1 MKIGKIL
8 AMAAVATVFASCSNE
23 EELANVGKSESNAI
37 RFAGIS
43 GLSDTRTT
51 PIGTHNLTSTNFDV
65 MAFMSSDNALF
76 MGGKHVTGA
85 SDHGVKI
92 VYKTSA
98 WDYDDPDK
106 VAYWPTSG
114 DVDFYAVSPA
124 MTDDLFHHG
133 FAYDMTSAAKTITYA
148 TVDEYNSEGT
158 NHDVMYAVTKDRN
171 KENNGT
177 MPVQMNFKHIL
188 SQVVFK
194 AKTTS
199 SILEVDVENVK
210 IHNFVHSGKF
220 TLPAGEPAMSDWK
233 PSPAAKGA
241 YTVKLNAANVK
252 TNNAVVNLS
261 DMNSPM
267 MLIPQKL
274 TKWSTYSAGAAVSKL
289 EADNAIECYLEISM
303 KLKQNVS
310 ARLLN
315 IKRYMFHST
324 MPQDG
329 NRASVTSTPLF
340 SEVVMTT
347 MESRSFRQLRLM
359 LQQRIGQ
366 TPALVLML
374 MLISNKRRRQS
385 IKKGLCR
392 N

>member
-1 MKIGKIL
+1 MKFGKIL
-8 AMAAVATVFASCSNE
+8 AVAVVATVFASCSNE

-76 MGGKHVTGA
+76 MGGKHVSGV

-92 VYKTSA
+92 VYNTSA
-98 WDYDDPDK
+98 WDYDDKDK
-106 VAYWPTSG
+106 MAYWPTVG

-124 MTDDLFHHG
+124 ITDDLVLQG
-133 FAYDMTSAAKTITYA
+133 FVYDMTSAAKTISYS
-148 TVDEYNSEGT
+148 TVDEYNSKGT
-158 NHDVMYAVTKDRN
+158 NHDVMYAVTKGRN
-171 KENNGT
+171 KKNNGT
-177 MPVQMNFKHIL
+177 MPVQMNSKHIL

-210 IHNFVHSGKF
+210 IHNFVHSGTF

-233 PSPAAKGA
+233 LSPAAKGA

-252 TNNAVVNLS
+252 TKNAVVNLS
-261 DMNSPM
+261 DMNSPL

-274 TKWSTYSAGAAVSKL
+274 TKWSTYSAGTAVSIP
-289 EADNAIECYLEISM
+289 EADKAKECYLEISM
-303 KLKQNVS
+303 KLKQNDSYLIGS
-310 ARLLN
+310 AAEYKTVYVPFDN
-315 IKRYMFHST
+315 ATGWEPGKRYIYTLIFGGGYDDQGEPILSPIT
-324 MPQDG
+324 FDAATADWAD
-329 NRASVTSTPLF
+329 ASADVNF
-340 SEVVMTT
+340 
-347 MESRSFRQLRLM
+347 
-359 LQQRIGQ
+359 
-366 TPALVLML
+366 
-374 MLISNKRRRQS
+374 
-385 IKKGLCR
+385 
-392 N
+392 

>member
-1 MKIGKIL
+1 MKFGKIL
-8 AMAAVATVFASCSNE
+8 AVAVVATVFASCSNE

-76 MGGKHVTGA
+76 MGGKHVSGV

-92 VYKTSA
+92 VYNTSA
-98 WDYDDPDK
+98 WDYDDKDK
-106 VAYWPTSG
+106 MAYWPTVG

-124 MTDDLFHHG
+124 ITDDLVLQG
-133 FAYDMTSAAKTITYA
+133 FVYDMTSAAKTISYS
-148 TVDEYNSEGT
+148 TVDEYNSKGT
-158 NHDVMYAVTKDRN
+158 NHDVMYAVTKGRN
-171 KENNGT
+171 KKNNGT

-210 IHNFVHSGKF
+210 IHNFVHSGTF

-233 PSPAAKGA
+233 LSPAAKGA
-241 YTVKLNAANVK
+241 YTVKLNAAANVK
-252 TNNAVVNLS
+252 TKNAVVNLS
-261 DMNSPM
+261 DMNSPL

-274 TKWSTYSAGAAVSKL
+274 TKWSTYSEGTAVSKL
-289 EADNAIECYLEISM
+289 EADKAKECYLEISM
-303 KLKQNVS
+303 KLKQNDSYLIGS
-310 ARLLN
+310 AAEYKTVYVPFDN
-315 IKRYMFHST
+315 ATGWEPGKRYIYTLIFGGGYDDQGEPILSPIT
-324 MPQDG
+324 FDAATADWAD
-329 NRASVTSTPLF
+329 ASADVNF
-340 SEVVMTT
+340 
-347 MESRSFRQLRLM
+347 
-359 LQQRIGQ
+359 
-366 TPALVLML
+366 
-374 MLISNKRRRQS
+374 
-385 IKKGLCR
+385 
-392 N
+392 

>member
-1 MKIGKIL
+1 MKFGKIL
-8 AMAAVATVFASCSNE
+8 AVAVVATVFASCSNE

-65 MAFMSSDNALF
+65 MAFMSSDNTLF
-76 MGGKHVTGA
+76 MGGKHEAGH
-85 SDHGVKI
+85 SDQGVKI

-124 MTDDLFHHG
+124 ITNDLVLNHYFG
-133 FAYDMTSAAKTITYA
+133 YDMTSAAKTISYT
-148 TVDEYNSEGT
+148 TVDEYDSEGT
-158 NHDVMYAVTKDRN
+158 NHDVMYAVTKGCN

-210 IHNFVHSGKF
+210 IHNFVLSGTF

-233 PSPAAKGA
+233 LSPAAKGA

-252 TNNAVVNLS
+252 TKNAVVNLS
-261 DMNSPM
+261 DMDSPL

-274 TKWSTYSAGAAVSKL
+274 TKWSTYSASAGTAVSIP
-289 EADNAIECYLEISM
+289 EADNAIESYLEISM
-303 KLKQNVS
+303 KLKQNDSYLIGS
-310 ARLLN
+310 ATEYKTVYVPFDN
-315 IKRYMFHST
+315 ATGWEPGKRYIYT
-324 MPQDG
+324 
-329 NRASVTSTPLF
+329 
-340 SEVVMTT
+340 
-347 MESRSFRQLRLM
+347 
-359 LQQRIGQ
+359 
-366 TPALVLML
+366 
-374 MLISNKRRRQS
+374 LIFGGGYDDHGEPILSPITFNAATVDWADANA
-385 IKKGLCR
+385 GADV
-392 N
+392 NVNF

>member
-76 MGGKHVTGA
+76 MGGKHVSGA

-124 MTDDLFHHG
+124 ITDDLVHQG
-133 FAYDMTSAAKTITYA
+133 FAYDMTSTAKTITYA
-148 TVDEYNSEGT
+148 TVDEYNSTGT
-158 NHDVMYAVTKDRN
+158 NHDVMYAVTKGRN
-171 KENNGT
+171 KENNGAT
-177 MPVQMNFKHIL
+177 AVQMKFKHIL

-210 IHNFVHSGKF
+210 IHNFVHGGTF
-220 TLPAGEPAMSDWK
+220 TLPEGEPAMSNWSL
-233 PSPAAKGA
+233 SPVAEGA

-261 DMNSPM
+261 DMNSPLM
-267 MLIPQKL
+267 MIPQQLK
-274 TKWSTYSAGAAVSKL
+274 KWSTYSAGAAVSMH
-289 EADNAIECYLEISM
+289 EANTKKECYLEISM
-303 KLKQNVS
+303 KLKQNDSYLIGS
-310 ARLLN
+310 AAAYTTVYVPFDNATGWEPGKRYIYTLIFGGGYDDQGEPMLSPITFDAATTNWVDAAGTDVN
-315 IKRYMFHST
+315 IK
-324 MPQDG
+324 
-329 NRASVTSTPLF
+329 
-340 SEVVMTT
+340 
-347 MESRSFRQLRLM
+347 
-359 LQQRIGQ
+359 
-366 TPALVLML
+366 
-374 MLISNKRRRQS
+374 
-385 IKKGLCR
+385 
-392 N
+392 

>member
-8 AMAAVATVFASCSNE
+8 AVAAVATVFASCSNE

-76 MGGKHVTGA
+76 MGGKHVSGV

-124 MTDDLFHHG
+124 ITNDLVQRS
-133 FAYDMTSAAKTITYA
+133 FAYDMTSDAKTITYA
-148 TVDEYNSEGT
+148 TVDEYNSTGT
-158 NHDVMYAVTKDRN
+158 NHDVMYAVTKGRN
-171 KENNGT
+171 KGNNGKT
-177 MPVQMNFKHIL
+177 PVQMNFKHIL

-199 SILEVDVENVK
+199 SILEVDVESVK
-210 IHNFVHSGKF
+210 IHNFVHGGTF
-220 TLPAGEPAMSDWK
+220 TLPAGEPAMSNWSL
-233 PSPAAKGA
+233 SPVAEGA

-252 TNNAVVNLS
+252 TNNAAVNLS
-261 DMNSPM
+261 DMNSPLM
-267 MLIPQKL
+267 MIPQKL
-274 TKWSTYSAGAAVSKL
+274 TKWSTYSAGTAVSKL
-289 EADNAIECYLEISM
+289 EADNAKECYLEIAM
-303 KLKQNVS
+303 KLKQNDSYIIGS
-310 ARLLN
+310 ATGYTTVYVPFDN
-315 IKRYMFHST
+315 GTGWEPGKRYIYTLIFGGGYDDQGKPILSPIT
-324 MPQDG
+324 FNAATADWVD
-329 NRASVTSTPLF
+329 ASAGADVNVNF
-340 SEVVMTT
+340 
-347 MESRSFRQLRLM
+347 
-359 LQQRIGQ
+359 
-366 TPALVLML
+366 
-374 MLISNKRRRQS
+374 
-385 IKKGLCR
+385 
-392 N
+392 

>member
-1 MKIGKIL
+1 MKIEKIL

-76 MGGKHVTGA
+76 MGGKHVSGA

-114 DVDFYAVSPA
+114 NVDFYAVSPA
-124 MTDDLFHHG
+124 ITDDLVHR

-148 TVDEYNSEGT
+148 TVDEYNSTGT
-158 NHDVMYAVTKDRN
+158 NYDVMYAVTKGRN
-171 KENNGT
+171 KENNGKT
-177 MPVQMNFKHIL
+177 AVQMKFKHIL

-199 SILEVDVENVK
+199 SILEVDVESVK
-210 IHNFVHSGKF
+210 IRNFVHGGTF
-220 TLPAGEPAMSDWK
+220 TLPAGEGEPAMSDWK
-233 PSPAAKGA
+233 LSPIAAGA
-241 YTVKLNAANVK
+241 YTVKLKEANVK
-252 TNNAVVNLS
+252 TKNAAVDLS
-261 DMNSPM
+261 DMASPLM
-267 MLIPQKL
+267 MIPQKL
-274 TKWSTYSAGAAVSKL
+274 TKWSTYSAGTAVSKL
-289 EADNAIECYLEISM
+289 DADNAKECYLEISM
-303 KLKQNVS
+303 KLKQNDSYLIGS
-310 ARLLN
+310 ATGYKTVYVPFDN
-315 IKRYMFHST
+315 ATGWEPGKRYIYTLIFGGGYDDHGEPILSPIT
-324 MPQDG
+324 FDAATADWVD
-329 NRASVTSTPLF
+329 ASAGADVNVNF
-340 SEVVMTT
+340 
-347 MESRSFRQLRLM
+347 
-359 LQQRIGQ
+359 
-366 TPALVLML
+366 
-374 MLISNKRRRQS
+374 
-385 IKKGLCR
+385 
-392 N
+392 

>member
-1 MKIGKIL
+1 MKFGKIL
-8 AMAAVATVFASCSNE
+8 AVAVVATVFASCSNE

-76 MGGKHVTGA
+76 MGGKHVSGA

-124 MTDDLFHHG
+124 ITDDLVYQQG
-133 FAYDMTSAAKTITYA
+133 FAYDMTSAAKTISYT
-148 TVDEYNSEGT
+148 TVDEYNTKGT
-158 NHDVMYAVTKDRN
+158 NHDVMYAVTKGRN

-210 IHNFVHSGKF
+210 IHNFVLSGKF
-220 TLPAGEPAMSDWK
+220 TLPAREPAMSDWTLF
-233 PSPAAKGA
+233 PVAAGA

-252 TNNAVVNLS
+252 TKNAVVELS
-261 DMNSPM
+261 DMNSPLIM
-267 MLIPQKL
+267 IPQKL
-274 TKWSTYSAGAAVSKL
+274 TKWSTYSAGTAVSIH
-289 EADNAIECYLEISM
+289 EADNAIESYLEISM
-303 KLKQNVS
+303 KLKQNDSYLIGS
-310 ARLLN
+310 AAEYKTVYVPFDN
-315 IKRYMFHST
+315 ATGWEPGKRYIYTLIFGGGYDDQGEPILSPIT
-324 MPQDG
+324 FNAATADWVD
-329 NRASVTSTPLF
+329 ASAGADVNF
-340 SEVVMTT
+340 
-347 MESRSFRQLRLM
+347 
-359 LQQRIGQ
+359 
-366 TPALVLML
+366 
-374 MLISNKRRRQS
+374 
-385 IKKGLCR
+385 
-392 N
+392 

>member
-8 AMAAVATVFASCSNE
+8 AVAAVATVFASCSNE

-76 MGGKHVTGA
+76 MGGKHVSGV

-106 VAYWPTSG
+106 VAYWPTAG

-124 MTDDLFHHG
+124 ITDDLVHHG
-133 FAYDMTSAAKTITYA
+133 FAYDMTSAAKTISYT
-148 TVDEYNSEGT
+148 TVDEYNTAGT
-158 NHDVMYAVTKDRN
+158 NHDVMYAVTKGRN

-177 MPVQMNFKHIL
+177 MAVQMNFKHIL

-199 SILEVDVENVK
+199 SILEVDVKNIK
-210 IHNFVHSGKF
+210 IHNFVHGGTFK
-220 TLPAGEPAMSDWK
+220 LPTDEPAMSDWSL
-233 PSPAAKGA
+233 SPAAAGA
-241 YTVKLNAANVK
+241 YTVKLNAANVVV
-252 TNNAVVNLS
+252 TNNTAVDLS
-261 DMNSPM
+261 DMNSPLM
-267 MLIPQKL
+267 MIPQQLK
-274 TKWSTYSAGAAVSKL
+274 KWSTYSAGAAVSMH
-289 EADNAIECYLEISM
+289 EANTKKECYLEISM
-303 KLKQNVS
+303 KLKQNDSYLIGS
-310 ARLLN
+310 ATAYKTVYVPFDN
-315 IKRYMFHST
+315 GTGWEPGKRYIYTLIFGGGYDDQGEPILSPIT
-324 MPQDG
+324 FNAATADWVD
-329 NRASVTSTPLF
+329 ASAGADVNVNF
-340 SEVVMTT
+340 
-347 MESRSFRQLRLM
+347 
-359 LQQRIGQ
+359 
-366 TPALVLML
+366 
-374 MLISNKRRRQS
+374 
-385 IKKGLCR
+385 
-392 N
+392 

>member
-1 MKIGKIL
+1 MKIEKIL
-8 AMAAVATVFASCSNE
+8 AVAAVATVFASCSNE

-51 PIGTHNLTSTNFDV
+51 PIDTHNLTSTNFDV

-92 VYKTSA
+92 VYNTSA
-98 WDYDDPDK
+98 WDYADKDK

-148 TVDEYNSEGT
+148 TADEYNSTVT
-158 NHDVMYAVTKDRN
+158 NHDVMYAVTKGRN
-171 KENNGT
+171 KVNNGAT
-177 MPVQMNFKHIL
+177 AVQMNFKHIL

-210 IHNFVHSGKF
+210 IHNFVHGGTF
-220 TLPAGEPAMSDWK
+220 TLPEGEPAMSDWS
-233 PSPAAKGA
+233 PSPVAEGA

-274 TKWSTYSAGAAVSKL
+274 TKWSTYSAGTAVPKI
-289 EADNAIECYLEISM
+289 EADGKKECYLEISM
-303 KLKQNVS
+303 KLKQNDSYLIGS
-310 ARLLN
+310 AAEYKTVYVPFDN
-315 IKRYMFHST
+315 ATGWEPGKRYIYTLIFGGGYDDQGEPILSPIT
-324 MPQDG
+324 FNAATVDWAD
-329 NRASVTSTPLF
+329 ASADVNF
-340 SEVVMTT
+340 
-347 MESRSFRQLRLM
+347 
-359 LQQRIGQ
+359 
-366 TPALVLML
+366 
-374 MLISNKRRRQS
+374 
-385 IKKGLCR
+385 
-392 N
+392 

>member
-1 MKIGKIL
+1 MKIEKIL
-8 AMAAVATVFASCSNE
+8 AVAAVATVFASCSNE

-76 MGGKHVTGA
+76 MGGKHEAGH

-124 MTDDLFHHG
+124 ITNDLVHNHYFG
-133 FAYDMTSAAKTITYA
+133 YDMTSAAKTISYT
-148 TVDEYNSEGT
+148 TVDEYDSEGT
-158 NHDVMYAVTKDRN
+158 NHDVMYAVTKGRN

-177 MPVQMNFKHIL
+177 KPVQMNFKHIL

-199 SILEVDVENVK
+199 SILEVDVKNVK
-210 IHNFVHSGKF
+210 IYNFVHSGKF
-220 TLPAGEPAMSDWK
+220 TLPAGELAMSDWK
-233 PSPAAKGA
+233 LSPAARGA

-252 TNNAVVNLS
+252 TKNAVVNLS
-261 DMNSPM
+261 DMNSPL

-274 TKWSTYSAGAAVSKL
+274 TKWSTYSAGTAVSIL
-289 EADNAIECYLEISM
+289 EADKAKECYLEISM
-303 KLKQNVS
+303 KLKQNDSYLIGS
-310 ARLLN
+310 AAEYKTVYVPFDNATGWEPGKRYIYTLIFGGGYDDQGEPILSPITFKAATADWADAAGTDVN
-315 IKRYMFHST
+315 IK
-324 MPQDG
+324 
-329 NRASVTSTPLF
+329 
-340 SEVVMTT
+340 
-347 MESRSFRQLRLM
+347 
-359 LQQRIGQ
+359 
-366 TPALVLML
+366 
-374 MLISNKRRRQS
+374 
-385 IKKGLCR
+385 
-392 N
+392 

>member
-1 MKIGKIL
+1 MKFGKIL
-8 AMAAVATVFASCSNE
+8 AVAVVATVFASCSNE

-76 MGGKHVTGA
+76 MGGKHVSGA

-106 VAYWPTSG
+106 MAYWPTVG

-124 MTDDLFHHG
+124 ITDDFVLQG
-133 FAYDMTSAAKTITYA
+133 FAYDMTSAAKTISYT
-148 TVDEYNSEGT
+148 TVDEYDSKGT
-158 NHDVMYAVTKDRN
+158 NHDVMYAVTKGRN

-177 MPVQMNFKHIL
+177 KPVQMNFKHIL

-210 IHNFVHSGKF
+210 IHNFVHSGTF

-233 PSPAAKGA
+233 LSPAAKGA

-252 TNNAVVNLS
+252 TKNAVVNLS
-261 DMNSPM
+261 DMNSPL

-274 TKWSTYSAGAAVSKL
+274 TKWSTYSAGTAVSIP
-289 EADNAIECYLEISM
+289 EANNAIESYLEISM
-303 KLKQNVS
+303 KLKQNDSYLIGS
-310 ARLLN
+310 ATEYKTVYVPFDN
-315 IKRYMFHST
+315 ATGWEPGKRYIYTLIFGGGYDDQGEPILSPIT
-324 MPQDG
+324 FNAATADWVD
-329 NRASVTSTPLF
+329 ASAGADVNF
-340 SEVVMTT
+340 
-347 MESRSFRQLRLM
+347 
-359 LQQRIGQ
+359 
-366 TPALVLML
+366 
-374 MLISNKRRRQS
+374 
-385 IKKGLCR
+385 
-392 N
+392 

>member
-1 MKIGKIL
+1 MKFGKIL
-8 AMAAVATVFASCSNE
+8 AVAVVATVFASCSNE

-65 MAFMSSDNALF
+65 MAFMSSDNTLF
-76 MGGKHVTGA
+76 MGGKHVSGV

-124 MTDDLFHHG
+124 ITDDLVFQG
-133 FAYDMTSAAKTITYA
+133 FAYDMTSAAKTISYT
-148 TVDEYNSEGT
+148 TVDEYNTKGT
-158 NHDVMYAVTKDRN
+158 NHDVMYAVTKGRN

-210 IHNFVHSGKF
+210 IHNFVLSGKF
-220 TLPAGEPAMSDWK
+220 TLPAREPAMSDWTL
-233 PSPAAKGA
+233 SPVAAGA

-252 TNNAVVNLS
+252 TKNAVVELS
-261 DMNSPM
+261 DMNSPLIM
-267 MLIPQKL
+267 IPQKL
-274 TKWSTYSAGAAVSKL
+274 TKWSTYSAAGTAVSIH
-289 EADNAIECYLEISM
+289 EADNAIESYLEISM
-303 KLKQNVS
+303 KLKQNDSYLIGS
-310 ARLLN
+310 AAEYKTVYVPFDN
-315 IKRYMFHST
+315 ATGWEPGKRYIYTLIFGGGYDDQGEPILSPIT
-324 MPQDG
+324 FNAATADWVD
-329 NRASVTSTPLF
+329 ASAGADVNVNF
-340 SEVVMTT
+340 
-347 MESRSFRQLRLM
+347 
-359 LQQRIGQ
+359 
-366 TPALVLML
+366 
-374 MLISNKRRRQS
+374 
-385 IKKGLCR
+385 
-392 N
+392 

>member
-1 MKIGKIL
+1 MKFGKIL
-8 AMAAVATVFASCSNE
+8 AVAVVATVFASCSNE

-76 MGGKHVTGA
+76 MGGKHVSGV

-92 VYKTSA
+92 VYNTSA
-98 WDYDDPDK
+98 WDYDDKDK
-106 VAYWPTSG
+106 MAYWPTVG

-124 MTDDLFHHG
+124 ITDDLVLQG
-133 FAYDMTSAAKTITYA
+133 FVYDMTSAAKTISYS
-148 TVDEYNSEGT
+148 TVDEYNSKGT
-158 NHDVMYAVTKDRN
+158 NHDVMYAVTKGRN
-171 KENNGT
+171 KKNNGT

-210 IHNFVHSGKF
+210 IHNFVLSGTF

-233 PSPAAKGA
+233 LSPAAKGA

-252 TNNAVVNLS
+252 TKNAVVNLS
-261 DMNSPM
+261 DMNSPL

-274 TKWSTYSAGAAVSKL
+274 TKWSTYSAGTAVSIP
-289 EADNAIECYLEISM
+289 EADKAKECYLEISM
-303 KLKQNVS
+303 KLKQNDSYLIGS
-310 ARLLN
+310 AAEYKTVYVPFDN
-315 IKRYMFHST
+315 ATGWEPGKRYIYTLIFGGGYDDQGEPILSPIT
-324 MPQDG
+324 FDAATADWAD
-329 NRASVTSTPLF
+329 ASADVNF
-340 SEVVMTT
+340 
-347 MESRSFRQLRLM
+347 
-359 LQQRIGQ
+359 
-366 TPALVLML
+366 
-374 MLISNKRRRQS
+374 
-385 IKKGLCR
+385 
-392 N
+392 